1 LTRPWPGLAL
11 GRPWYVGKHPI
22 SRDVYRN
29 IFVCV
34 DAAHLIWFAALVAGL
49 MTVGIVMQLGWT
61 PGPIPMSKL
70 ALRRGKDTRRDTPR
84 SVGGP
89 P

>member
-1 LTRPWPGLAL
+1 
-11 GRPWYVGKHPI
+11 
-22 SRDVYRN
+22 
-29 IFVCV
+29 
-34 DAAHLIWFAALVAGL
+34 L

-61 PGPIPMSKL
+61 PGPIPMTKL